1 MTILLIILCVILLII
16 FMIPT
21 RERELEKLFKEQ
33 TKPII
38 DILCLEMTDDEFI
51 ELIKLDDNNEK
62 IKLILD
68 ILQRIGIER
77 GLIKLD

>member
-1 MTILLIILCVILLII
+1 MTMLLIILSVILLII

-38 DILCLEMTDDEFI
+38 DILCSEMTDDEFI

>member
-1 MTILLIILCVILLII
+1 MTMLLIILSVILLII